1 MNAEEDGLSVNE
13 RLDLV
18 INDSTVNKM
27 MGPEPVPSLGIEM
40 SEI

>member
-18 INDSTVNKM
+18 INDNTVNKM

>member
-1 MNAEEDGLSVNE
+1 MNAEEEGLSVNE

-18 INDSTVNKM
+18 IQENTVNKM

-40 SEI
+40 GEI